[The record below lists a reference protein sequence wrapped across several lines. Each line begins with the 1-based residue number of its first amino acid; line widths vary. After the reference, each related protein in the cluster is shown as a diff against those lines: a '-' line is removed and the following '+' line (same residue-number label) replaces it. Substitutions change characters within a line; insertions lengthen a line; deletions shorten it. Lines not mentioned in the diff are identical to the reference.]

1 MVKIRKVKK
10 SDFYDVFNLYK
21 ELYLAECPFDDNLN
35 INYYET
41 KESKNKVLKSIK
53 SRKKTFLVAEEKD
66 KVIGFVDGY
75 MLNYSQYIHKVA
87 YLDHLCV
94 NINYRKRGIGK
105 LLINSFEEKMKEQG
119 AKFIKLNAFSENH
132 AAISLY
138 KKEDF
143 SQYSV
148 YYLKTIVD

>member
-1 MVKIRKVKK
+1 MIKIRKVKK

-41 KESKNKVLKSIK
+41 EESKEKVLKSIK
-53 SRKKTFLVAEEKD
+53 SRKKTFLVAEEND
-66 KVIGFVDGY
+66 KVIGLIDGY
-75 MLNYSQYIHKVA
+75 MLNCTQYVHKVA

-94 NINYRKRGIGK
+94 SINHKKKGIGK
-105 LLINSFEEKMKEQG
+105 LLISSFETKMKEQG

-132 AAISLY
+132 PAISLY

-148 YYLKTIVD
+148 YYLKNL